1 MGSLHARV
9 RNGGRKEMKAGCAAD
24 PDPAGLG
31 DEWMLEGPSGHLQV
45 EKMCEVTKQPLLAVL
60 TAWEM

>member
-24 PDPAGLG
+24 PDQQGWVTNGCWRVPQGISKLRKCAKSPNN
-31 DEWMLEGPSGHLQV
+31 PSSL
-45 EKMCEVTKQPLLAVL
+45 C
-60 TAWEM
+60 